1 MVSAARRLRTASREA
16 LLAWFDRSR
25 RDLPWRRA
33 TSPYG
38 IWVSEVMLQQTQVDR
53 VVRYW
58 QRFLTRFP
66 TVASLAEAELT
77 DVLAAWRGLGYY
89 SRARNLHRAARELV
103 ARFGGELPG
112 SLEALHTLPGFG
124 RYTAGAVGS
133 IAFGLEV
140 PLVDGNVARVLSRL
154 LELDGRPG
162 DPARERRLWAAA
174 GELVVGARPGD
185 LNQALMELGATVC
198 LPSAPLCLLC
208 PLQPECGAL
217 KHGRVDELPRPKKA
231 TPRKRLDLAVAVCRR
246 RDEVLLARR
255 AEAGLFGGLWEMPAA
270 TLMPG
275 QPGDHALQ
283 RLLGKGATV
292 GPELTV
298 LERTLTHRD
307 LKLHLHP
314 VELPRR
320 LRLAPDPYVEWRW
333 VPLAE
338 VKDLGMSSAMSTA
351 LDFAAPPSAPRRR
364 RPGSVNGDRRNR
376 SA

>member
-1 MVSAARRLRTASREA
+1 MVSAARRVRAASRGA

-25 RDLPWRRA
+25 RELPWRRTA
-33 TSPYG
+33 DPYA

-53 VVRYW
+53 VVPYW
-58 QRFLTRFP
+58 QRFLSRFP
-66 TVASLAEAELT
+66 TVASLAEAPLP

-103 ARFGGELPG
+103 ARFGGALPG
-112 SLEALHTLPGFG
+112 SLEALRTLPGFG

-140 PLVDGNVARVLSRL
+140 PLVDGNVARVLCRL

-162 DPARERRLWAAA
+162 ERAREDALWAAA
-174 GELVVGARPGD
+174 AELVVGERPGD

-208 PLQPECGAL
+208 PLRARCGAL
-217 KHGRVDELPRPKKA
+217 AHGRIGELPRPKQA
-231 TPRKRLDLAVAVCRR
+231 APRKRLDLAVAVCRR

-270 TLMPG
+270 TLRPG
-275 QPGDHALQ
+275 QPGARALQ
-283 RLLGKGATV
+283 ALLGRGATV

-298 LERTLTHRD
+298 LERTLTHRE

-320 LRLAPDPYVEWRW
+320 LKVAPASYLEWRW
-333 VPLAE
+333 VPLSEAAH
-338 VKDLGMSSAMSTA
+338 LGMSSAMSTA
-351 LDFAAPPSAPRRR
+351 LDHAAPAAPARRGR
-364 RPGSVNGDRRNR
+364 
-376 SA
+376 